1 MRLRFLLDEDTERAL
16 ATKLGRAGHDVK
28 RVVGV
33 DALGPGAADA
43 EVRAYARR
51 TDRVLVT
58 HDADHDAVSAP
69 EPRVFY
75 CPNQRLS
82 SFDVFRIVQHV
93 VAAYPNRDQLPPTV
107 YLTEAWLDE

>member
-16 ATKLGRAGHDVK
+16 ATKLRRAGHDVE
-28 RVVGV
+28 RVVDV
-33 DALGPGAADA
+33 DALGTGTADA

-51 TDRVLVT
+51 SDRILVT
-58 HDADHDAVSAP
+58 HDADHDAVASP
-69 EPRVFY
+69 EPGVFY

-82 SFDVFRIVQHV
+82 SFDVFRVVQRV
-93 VAAYPNRDQLPPTV
+93 VAAYPDREQLPPTV